1 MDIFLNKLLCGFKK
15 SHPTQH
21 ALFKLLQRW
30 QKELD
35 NSGLVGTILM
45 DLSKA
50 YDCLAHDLINAKFEA
65 YGLTKSSLSLVLD
78 YLTSRKQRVKI
89 GSSYSVW
96 NEIKRGVPQGSILGP
111 LLFNVFIN
119 DIFMFTKK
127 SEICNFADDDTIY
140 DCSMLWRSF

>member
-1 MDIFLNKLLCGFKK
+1 
-15 SHPTQH
+15 
-21 ALFKLLQRW
+21 
-30 QKELD
+30 
-35 NSGLVGTILM
+35 M

-78 YLTSRKQRVKI
+78 NLTSRKQRVKI